1 MENAAAL
8 PDNVVAMRPVGQIT
22 AQDMR
27 DYVREINDHLSRH
40 DRIGLVADVTQLTGM
55 TAGGLWEDLKA
66 ELAYVGQW
74 HRFPKLAVIAD
85 GGFVAGMAATVDKA
99 LPQVEVRI
107 FAPGRW
113 AEAVAFAAQAGE
125 EGEPTTS

>member
-8 PDNVVAMRPVGQIT
+8 PDNVVAMRLAGQIT

-27 DYVREINDHLSRH
+27 DYMREIKDRLSRH
-40 DRIGLVADVTQLTGM
+40 DRIGLVADVTQLTGV

-66 ELAYVGQW
+66 QLAYLGQW

-85 GGFVAGMAATVDKA
+85 GGFVAGVTSAVDKV

-113 AEAVAFAAQAGE
+113 AEAVAFAARAGE
-125 EGEPTTS
+125 DDKAGT

>member
-1 MENAAAL
+1 MENPVEL

-27 DYVREINDHLSRH
+27 DYMREIDDRLSRH

-66 ELAYVGQW
+66 ELAYLGQW
-74 HRFPKLAVIAD
+74 HRFPKLAVIAE
-85 GGFVAGMAATVDKA
+85 GGFVAGMASAVDKV

-107 FAPGRW
+107 FAPGRR
-113 AEAVAFAAQAGE
+113 ADAIAFAARAGE
-125 EGEPTTS
+125 GDSAGA